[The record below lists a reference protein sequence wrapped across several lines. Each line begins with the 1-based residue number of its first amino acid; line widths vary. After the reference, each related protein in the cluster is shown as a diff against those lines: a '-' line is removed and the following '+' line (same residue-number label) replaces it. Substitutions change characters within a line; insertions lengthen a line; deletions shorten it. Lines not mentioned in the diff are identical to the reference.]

1 MVNAI
6 PGRNSVTSPEFYVP
20 FAQTVDQPV
29 GHVNGRQPE
38 YTNLSYNLTKFA
50 SVTSLPLYCMY
61 LWLIVVYTGI

>member
-6 PGRNSVTSPEFYVP
+6 PWRNSVTSPEFYVP

-38 YTNLSYNLTKFA
+38 YANLSHNLTNLV
-50 SVTSLPLYCMY
+50 SVKSSPLFSVACIY
-61 LWLIVVYTGI
+61 G